1 MVKYRSLAKKFLE
14 GGMTDKI
21 EWKVGREHFAQ
32 TNVGLRKVY
41 HYSASANVREREGAS
56 KPTVKFP
63 FWRSIPFPL

>member
-1 MVKYRSLAKKFLE
+1 
-14 GGMTDKI
+14 MTDKI